1 MSDQRHEV
9 IVRRAEQSDVEG
21 LVACSGALF
30 AEDAGTRD
38 PSIDINWPH
47 EHGPQRFASGVTDPN
62 RLLLVADRG
71 DGEVIGYL
79 TGALMEPSAM
89 RPVKAATLVSMYVRP
104 AYRRDRIGRRMVD
117 AFRAWAKESGAGS
130 AQVTAYA
137 SNAEAIRFY
146 ERNGFASQSVTLEA
160 TL

>member
-9 IVRRAEQSDVEG
+9 IVRRAEPADVEG

-47 EHGPQRFASGVTDPN
+47 EHGAQRFASGLTDPN

-71 DGEVIGYL
+71 GEVVGHL
-79 TGALMEPSAM
+79 TGTLVEPSAM
-89 RPVKAATLVSMYVRP
+89 RPVKAATLVSMYVQP

-117 AFRAWAKESGAGS
+117 EFLAWAKESGAGS
-130 AQVTAYA
+130 AQVTAYS

-146 ERNGFASQSVTLEA
+146 ERNGFATQSVTLEA
-160 TL
+160 AL